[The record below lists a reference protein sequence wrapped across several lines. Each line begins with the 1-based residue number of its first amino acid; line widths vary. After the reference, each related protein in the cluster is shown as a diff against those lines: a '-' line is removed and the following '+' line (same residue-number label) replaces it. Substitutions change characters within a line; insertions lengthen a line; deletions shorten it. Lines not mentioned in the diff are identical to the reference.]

1 MFVIKRDE
9 AASRFTKR
17 CDESMYPINFHLTR
31 RPFRQAICC
40 ILQFRLVLAGHLCKY
55 QLKRICISPSALS
68 DKSCTI
74 RIGHITFQQNSVKKP
89 SSKPSSRVINFSQ
102 GGRTPALKR
111 NQVFRA
117 ASEENYLTNL
127 PLNFLHAVCCLVS

>member
-1 MFVIKRDE
+1 MFVIRLGE

-17 CDESMYPINFHLTR
+17 CDESMYPINFHLAR
-31 RPFRQAICC
+31 RPLRQGICC
-40 ILQFRLVLAGHLCKY
+40 VLNFWLVLAVYLCKY
-55 QLKRICISPSALS
+55 QLKRICTSPSALS
-68 DKSCTI
+68 NKSCTI

-102 GGRTPALKR
+102 SRRTPAFKR

-117 ASEENYLTNL
+117 ASEENYLPNL